1 MSTHIN
7 SLLCLGD
14 SYTIGESIPLQESFP
29 YQTVQLLRSSGL
41 HFHAP
46 EIIAQ
51 TGWTSFELADHLIN
65 WKLNESYDFVCL
77 LIGVNNQ
84 YRGLPITDFAGDL
97 EYLIKKAIHLANKRS
112 DHVIVLSIPDWTITP
127 FAEKQHKTGLSKEID
142 AYNEL
147 CKMMTA
153 KYHTQFLDITTE
165 SRKAGKDRSLVAA
178 DHLHYSA
185 KAYALWAKK
194 LYDILKKGN

>member
-14 SYTIGESIPLQESFP
+14 SYTIGESIPLQASYP
-29 YQTVQLLRSSGL
+29 YQTIQLLRKAGL

-65 WKLNESYDFVCL
+65 WKLNESYDYVCL

-84 YRGLPITDFAGDL
+84 YRGLPITDFAGDFEFL
-97 EYLIKKAIHLANKRS
+97 LKKAIHLANKKS
-112 DHVIVLSIPDWTITP
+112 NHVLVLSIPDWTVTP
-127 FAEKQHKTGLSKEID
+127 FAEKQHKTGLGKEID

-147 CKMMTA
+147 CKMISE
-153 KYHTQFLDITTE
+153 KYHTHFIDVTMD
-165 SRKAGKDRSLVAA
+165 SRKAAKDLSQLAA

-185 KAYALWAKK
+185 KTYAQWAKK
-194 LYDILKKGN
+194 VFEILKK

>member
-14 SYTIGESIPLQESFP
+14 SYTIGESVPLFESYP
-29 YQTVQLLRSSGL
+29 YQTVQLLRKGGM
-41 HFHAP
+41 HFQSP

-84 YRGLPITDFAGDL
+84 YRGLPITDFENDFEFL
-97 EYLIKKAIHLANKRS
+97 LKKAIHLANNKA
-112 DHVIVLSIPDWTITP
+112 DHVMVISIPDWTVTP
-127 FAEKQHKTGLSKEID
+127 FASTQKKHPAGKEIE

-147 CKMMTA
+147 CKRLA
-153 KYHTQFLDITTE
+153 GKYHTHYIDITEE
-165 SRKAGKDRSLVAA
+165 SRHAGKDNSLLTR
-178 DHLHYSA
+178 DQLHYSA
-185 KAYALWAKK
+185 KAYAQWASKIFTTIHK
-194 LYDILKKGN
+194 

>member
-14 SYTIGESIPLQESFP
+14 SYTIGESIPIHASYP
-29 YQTVQLLRSSGL
+29 YQTIQLLRKAGL

-46 EIIAQ
+46 EMIAQ

-65 WKLNESYDFVCL
+65 WKLNESYDFVCI

-84 YRGLPITDFAGDL
+84 YRGLPMTDFASDFEFL
-97 EYLIKKAIHLANKRS
+97 LKKAIHLANKKS
-112 DHVIVLSIPDWTITP
+112 DHVIVLSIPDWTVTP
-127 FAEKQHKTGLSKEID
+127 FAQKQHKTGLGKEID

-147 CKMMTA
+147 CKMVA
-153 KYHTQFLDITTE
+153 EKYHTHYIDVTID
-165 SRKAGKDRSLVAA
+165 SRKAATDLSQLAA

-185 KAYALWAKK
+185 KTYAQWAKK
-194 LYDILKKGN
+194 VFEILKK

>member
-14 SYTIGESIPLQESFP
+14 SYTIGESVPLFESYP
-29 YQTVQLLRSSGL
+29 YQTVQLLRKGGM
-41 HFHAP
+41 HFQSP

-84 YRGLPITDFAGDL
+84 YRGLPIIDFENDFEFL
-97 EYLIKKAIHLANKRS
+97 LKKAIHLANNKA
-112 DHVIVLSIPDWTITP
+112 DHVIVISIPDWTVTP
-127 FAEKQHKTGLSKEID
+127 FATTMKKQPAGKEIEV
-142 AYNEL
+142 YNEL
-147 CKMMTA
+147 CKKLA
-153 KYHTQFLDITTE
+153 GKYCTQYIDISAE
-165 SRKAGKDRSLVAA
+165 SRHAGKDNSLLAR
-178 DHLHYSA
+178 DQLHYSA
-185 KAYALWAKK
+185 KAYAQWASKIFTTIHK
-194 LYDILKKGN
+194 

>member
-14 SYTIGESIPLQESFP
+14 SYTIAESIPLHGSYP
-29 YQTVQLLRSSGL
+29 YQTIQLLRAAGL

-84 YRGLPITDFAGDL
+84 YRGLPITDFASDF
-97 EYLIKKAIHLANKRS
+97 EYLLKKAIHLANKKA
-112 DHVIVLSIPDWTITP
+112 DHVIVLSIPDWTVTP
-127 FAEKQHKTGLSKEID
+127 FAEKQHKTSLGKEID

-147 CKMMTA
+147 CKMLSD
-153 KYHTQFLDITTE
+153 KYHAHFIDVTTD
-165 SRKAGKDRSLVAA
+165 SRKASKDKSFLAA
-178 DHLHYSA
+178 DELHYSA
-185 KAYALWAKK
+185 KEYALWAKK
-194 LYDILKKGN
+194 VFDILKK

>member
-14 SYTIGESIPLQESFP
+14 SYTIAESIPLHESYP
-29 YQTVQLLRSSGL
+29 YQTIQLLRAAGL

-65 WKLNESYDFVCL
+65 FKLNESYDFVSL

-84 YRGLPITDFAGDL
+84 YRGLPITDFAGDF
-97 EYLIKKAIHLANKRS
+97 EYLLKKAIHLANKKN

-147 CKMMTA
+147 CKMMA
-153 KYHTQFLDITTE
+153 DKYHVHFIDITIE
-165 SRKAGKDRSLVAA
+165 SRKVGKDNSLLGA

-185 KAYALWAKK
+185 KAYAIWAKK
-194 LYDILKKGN
+194 VFDILRN